1 LKFGNMKQVH
11 LVLGSGGAR
20 GMAHIGV
27 IEGLLEEGF
36 EIVDVVGCSMGA
48 VVGGIYSAGYLQ
60 AYSDWLRGLTKSTVF
75 GLTDFTF
82 TTQGFIK
89 GEKIFQK
96 IQELTGDQNI
106 EELEIPFTAIATD
119 MIRRKEVLYRSGNL
133 FTALRASVSIPGV
146 FVPVIDKN
154 RLLVDGGVLN
164 PLPINHVK
172 KNKDAIIVA
181 VNINALAPNDNNIAQ
196 VAKEPASFLDNEFMN
211 KYFSNFVKP
220 KTKAKQKI
228 PQLSVFELVN
238 TSYDYTQDRL
248 AEVMEEIYKPEILV
262 HVPRTSC
269 GTFEFYRAE
278 EMIQM
283 GKEAFQLALKEYR
296 KTN

>member
-1 LKFGNMKQVH
+1 MKQVH

-172 KNKDAIIVA
+172 RNKDSIIVA

-196 VAKEPASFLDNEFMN
+196 VAKEPASFLDNEFLN
-211 KYFSNFVKP
+211 KYFSSFVKP
-220 KTKAKQKI
+220 KTEPKSKV
-228 PQLSVFELVN
+228 PQLSVFELVT

-283 GKEAFQLALKEYR
+283 GKDALQLALKEYR

>member
-1 LKFGNMKQVH
+1 MKQVH

-60 AYSDWLRGLTKSTVF
+60 AYSDWLRGLNKSTVF

-106 EELEIPFTAIATD
+106 EELAIPFTAIATD

-172 KNKDAIIVA
+172 RNKDAIIVA

-220 KTKAKQKI
+220 KSKAKQKV

-283 GKEAFQLALKEYR
+283 GKEALQMALKEYR

>member
-1 LKFGNMKQVH
+1 MKQVH

-27 IEGLLEEGF
+27 IEGLLEEGY
-36 EIVDVVGCSMGA
+36 EIVDVIGCSMGA
-48 VVGGIYSAGYLQ
+48 VVGGIYAAGYLQ

-96 IQELTGDQNI
+96 IQELTGDQQI
-106 EELEIPFTAIATD
+106 EDLSIPFTAIATD
-119 MIRRKEVLYRSGNL
+119 MIRRKEVLYQSGNL

-172 KNKDAIIVA
+172 RNKDAIVVA
-181 VNINALAPNDNNIAQ
+181 VNINARASNENNLVQ
-196 VAKEPASFLDNEFMN
+196 VSKEPASFIDNEFMN

-220 KTKAKQKI
+220 KAKSKV

-248 AEVMEEIYKPEILV
+248 AELMEEIYQPDILV
-262 HVPRTSC
+262 HVPRTAC

-278 EMIQM
+278 EMIDI
-283 GKEAFQLALKEYR
+283 GKQAFDEALKKYR
-296 KTN
+296 NRA

>member
-1 LKFGNMKQVH
+1 MKQVH

-172 KNKDAIIVA
+172 KNSDAIIVA
-181 VNINALAPNDNNIAQ
+181 VNINALSPNDNNIAQ

-220 KTKAKQKI
+220 KTKAKQKV

-283 GKEAFQLALKEYR
+283 GKEAFQQALKEYK
-296 KTN
+296 KTH

>member
-1 LKFGNMKQVH
+1 MKQVH

-172 KNKDAIIVA
+172 KNSDAIIVA
-181 VNINALAPNDNNIAQ
+181 VNINALSPNDNNIAQ

-269 GTFEFYRAE
+269 GTFEFYRDE

-283 GKEAFQLALKEYR
+283 GKEAFQQALKEYK
-296 KTN
+296 KTH

>member
-1 LKFGNMKQVH
+1 MKQVH

-36 EIVDVVGCSMGA
+36 EIVDIVGCSMGA
-48 VVGGIYSAGYLQ
+48 VVGGIYSTGYLQ

-75 GLTDFTF
+75 SLTDFTF

-172 KNKDAIIVA
+172 KKSAAIIVA
-181 VNINALAPNDNNIAQ
+181 VNINALAPNDHNIAQ

-220 KTKAKQKI
+220 KTKAKQKV

-283 GKEAFQLALKEYR
+283 GKDAFRQALKEY
-296 KTN
+296 KNTH

>member
-1 LKFGNMKQVH
+1 MKQVH

-60 AYSDWLRGLTKSTVF
+60 AYSDWLKGLTKSTVF

-172 KNKDAIIVA
+172 KNSDAIIVA
-181 VNINALAPNDNNIAQ
+181 VNINALSPNDNNIAQ

-220 KTKAKQKI
+220 KTKAKQKV

-283 GKEAFQLALKEYR
+283 GKEAFQQALKEYK
-296 KTN
+296 KTH

>member
-1 LKFGNMKQVH
+1 MKQVH

-269 GTFEFYRAE
+269 GTFEFYRAD

-283 GKEAFQLALKEYR
+283 GKEAFQQALIEYR
-296 KTN
+296 KTH

>member
-1 LKFGNMKQVH
+1 MKQVH

-36 EIVDVVGCSMGA
+36 EIVDVIGCSMGA
-48 VVGGIYSAGYLQ
+48 VVGGIYAAGYLQ

-96 IQELTGDQNI
+96 IQELTGDQQI
-106 EELEIPFTAIATD
+106 EDLDIPFTAIATD
-119 MIRRKEVLYRSGNL
+119 MIRRKEVLYQSGNL

-172 KNKDAIIVA
+172 RNKDAIVVA
-181 VNINALAPNDNNIAQ
+181 VNINARASNENNPVQ
-196 VAKEPASFLDNEFMN
+196 VSKEPASFLDNEFLN
-211 KYFSNFVKP
+211 KYFSSFVKP
-220 KTKAKQKI
+220 KTKSKV

-248 AEVMEEIYKPEILV
+248 AELMEEVYKPEILV
-262 HVPRTSC
+262 HIPRTSC
-269 GTFEFYRAE
+269 GTFEFYRAD
-278 EMIQM
+278 EMIEM
-283 GKEAFQLALKEYR
+283 GKLAVMDALKKYR
-296 KTN
+296 NSE

>member
-1 LKFGNMKQVH
+1 
-11 LVLGSGGAR
+11 
-20 GMAHIGV
+20 
-27 IEGLLEEGF
+27 
-36 EIVDVVGCSMGA
+36 
-48 VVGGIYSAGYLQ
+48 
-60 AYSDWLRGLTKSTVF
+60 
-75 GLTDFTF
+75 
-82 TTQGFIK
+82 
-89 GEKIFQK
+89 
-96 IQELTGDQNI
+96 
-106 EELEIPFTAIATD
+106 

-172 KNKDAIIVA
+172 RNKDAIIVA
-181 VNINALAPNDNNIAQ
+181 VNINALAPNDNNEVQ

-220 KTKAKQKI
+220 KSKSKQKV

-283 GKEAFQLALKEYR
+283 GKDAFRQALKEY
-296 KTN
+296 KNTH